1 MPLEG
6 NGMPVTTLFE
16 SAAAFL
22 GNFGGVRADKNKSA
36 ECAIP
41 LIGANFQLG
50 GANYKAERERETS
63 RGIELNEATEP
74 RSIYG
79 NTVYRLSERGT
90 HEILSASRV
99 LPQRMRRCL
108 FLIDGFRSV
117 RDLSY
122 WMRASEIEDVFG
134 DLERR
139 EYIIRVSDGDSG
151 AVFHVPLAGPR
162 AAKFEGIKITAISYL
177 RNRLGGAADFVV
189 GEIHNCKTDMDLR
202 IALRAIEDVLVAAFG
217 REQALDFVK
226 SVGGE
231 TMEI

>member
-1 MPLEG
+1 
-6 NGMPVTTLFE
+6 MPVTTLFE

-22 GNFGGVRADKNKSA
+22 SNFGGVRADKNISA

-41 LIGANFQLG
+41 LMGTNFQLV
-50 GANYKAERERETS
+50 GANYKAERETS
-63 RGIELNEATEP
+63 PGVDLNEATEP
-74 RSIYG
+74 RPIYG

-139 EYIIRVSDGDSG
+139 EYIIRLSDGDSG

-189 GEIHNCKTDMDLR
+189 GEIHNCRTDMELR

-226 SVGGE
+226 SVGSE